1 MDWKSKR
8 VEALLEQALLED
20 KATSDTTTAL
30 TIDPAMRATATVLAK
45 QECVISGI
53 GCIPRFLTLFRSST
67 RDPSSDLKSSA
78 IPKFLTAF
86 AFAEG
91 RRSQSSG
98 IMRVC
103 FWHASA

>member
-30 TIDPAMRATATVLAK
+30 TIDPEMRATATVLAK

-53 GCIPRFLTLFRSST
+53 GCISRFLTLFAKLDKRT
-67 RDPSSDLKSSA
+67 RAA
-78 IPKFLTAF
+78 I
-86 AFAEG
+86 
-91 RRSQSSG
+91 
-98 IMRVC
+98 
-103 FWHASA
+103 